1 MKYIKTGTIQNLLAQ
16 ADEDNRPLYITGPI
30 GCGKTAAIEYFYRRI
45 SHWTIDC
52 ADGKIEQKIIPS
64 KIRPRVVIFDN
75 VSYLEEESSR
85 KYVLDMLTRSD
96 KHIIFTSRAPRPS
109 WLISKSMDEN
119 VLLADHRDFRLSK
132 EQVFRL
138 MEELGVDAS
147 EEEMLK
153 VMEDARSNPLVI
165 SCIAYY
171 MKDTGVYSKEVNT
184 FARIN
189 YHTYLDNELLGRM
202 SPQEAEF
209 LLAMSWYPSFSFDL
223 ARELNNGLD
232 CRPVVDSIQ
241 KKNAYILTFSS
252 IGVQLMDSYIDY
264 LRHKRSI
271 FWSDEKHRD
280 NLCRAAEYYERTG
293 NLRTALQCYQN
304 AHADDRYFQLL
315 EKTAREG
322 VNVASVSSLM
332 DYYETLDP
340 DKVRTSWPLVS
351 ALAMTESLMIRPK
364 KAEYWFVYLKKMY
377 ENEKDQQVRDDIH
390 RRILF
395 LDVMMPH
402 HGNKNIEK
410 RFGRLNDEFFRDP
423 NGMPKEYIDMT
434 PTIIHG
440 SIDFCELSKDE
451 GKLISVCSKIIE
463 ALKGRASKAV
473 LDIVKA
479 ELAYE
484 RDELDDF
491 EIHRLLERGYM
502 IADSD
507 ESYAAC
513 FAAVGVSVHLHLFR
527 GNLVRAEEL
536 LDSVRK
542 KAVDA
547 KNDTLLRN
555 IDALY
560 SWVDQLHS
568 NRESVSAWLET
579 ATDEGIGFTFLERS
593 IMICKVRAYMIM
605 GRLDCA
611 LDLIERL
618 LVFFEMYDRTYA
630 YYETLLYK
638 AICYYRIK
646 KPEYE
651 QIMSEVME
659 KAYELGFYH
668 LIADH
673 GIAALEL
680 VENVKPASVSR
691 TFYNHLLK
699 MTKQMAENYP
709 NYLQCVDELKEPLTK
724 TERRVLH
731 LLCEGL
737 NADEIC
743 KMMDI
748 SYSGIKF
755 HNKNIYRKLGAANR
769 NEAVRR
775 AIMLGITSVG
785 LLDS

>member
-138 MEELGVDAS
+138 LEELDVNAP

-153 VMEDARSNPLVI
+153 VMEDSRSNPLVI

-171 MKDTGVYSKEVNT
+171 MKEIGVYSKEVNT

-189 YHTYLDNELLGRM
+189 YHTYLDNELLGRL
-202 SPQEAEF
+202 SHQEAEF

-223 ARELNNGLD
+223 ARELNDGLD

-241 KKNAYILTFSS
+241 KKNAFILTFSS
-252 IGVQLMDSYIDY
+252 SGVQLMDSYIDY
-264 LRHKRSI
+264 LRHKRNI
-271 FWSDEKHRD
+271 FWSDEKHSD
-280 NLCRAAEYYERTG
+280 NLCKAAEYYERTG
-293 NLRTALQCYQN
+293 NLRMALQCYEN
-304 AHADDRYFQLL
+304 AHAEDQYFQLL

-322 VNVASVSSLM
+322 VNAASVSSLM
-332 DYYETLDP
+332 DCYEALDP
-340 DKVRTSWPLVS
+340 DKVRTSWPLVA
-351 ALAMTESLMIRPK
+351 ALAMTESLMIKPK
-364 KAEYWFVYLKKMY
+364 KAECWFAYLKKMY
-377 ENEKDQQVRDDIH
+377 ENQKDPQIRDDIH
-390 RRILF
+390 KRILF

-402 HGNKNIEK
+402 HGTKNIEE
-410 RFGRLNDEFFRDP
+410 RFGRLNDEYFRDP

-451 GKLISVCSKIIE
+451 GKLMSVCSKVID

-473 LDIVKA
+473 LDILKA

-484 RDELDDF
+484 RDSLDDF

-542 KAVDA
+542 KAVDVR
-547 KNDTLLRN
+547 NDTLLRN

-579 ATDEGIGFTFLERS
+579 ATDEGLGFTFLERS
-593 IMICKVRAYMIM
+593 IMICKVRAYMII
-605 GRLDCA
+605 GRIDCA

-618 LVFFEMYDRTYA
+618 LAFFEMYDRTYA

-638 AICYYRIK
+638 AICYYRLK

-651 QIMSEVME
+651 EIMSEVME

-691 TFYNHLLK
+691 SFYNHLLK

-709 NYLQCVDELKEPLTK
+709 NYLQSVEKLKEPLTK

-737 NADEIC
+737 NAEEIC
-743 KMMDI
+743 SMMEI

-775 AIMLGITSVG
+775 AIMLGITDVG
-785 LLDS
+785 PLEG